1 MPPKFSGS
9 QKNGIFKKKKKKK
22 LKKKKKKL
30 LLNDENL
37 FPIANFVFS
46 KEIFSFKNYESSF

>member
-1 MPPKFSGS
+1 MIF
-9 QKNGIFKKKKKKK
+9 FKKFNAPQIFRFQKKWHFQ
-22 LKKKKKKL
+22 KKKKKL